1 MNICISLLLLVCTA
15 EGFAPLAQSATG
27 RNKDARSNLRE
38 DGMSVI
44 TSSYHKPIIIFAV
57 SGDSNESDDTF
68 DSDYDFERGFQERL
82 NKEGGETGL
91 KVKAAKRSV
100 DAASKQVTN
109 QAKQSVNTA
118 TAATKGASDSLL
130 SDLGLLSQS
139 EWGLTLGALAL
150 VVVIAIGT
158 QFASPHS
165 KSFTDMSTKD
175 QIERLNRKSEG
186 PTVTENGYTIY

>member
-1 MNICISLLLLVCTA
+1 MLACA
-15 EGFAPLAQSATG
+15 EGFAPLAQSTTG
-27 RNKDARSNLRE
+27 RNTDARS
-38 DGMSVI
+38 
-44 TSSYHKPIIIFAV
+44 IIFAV
-57 SGDSNESDDTF
+57 SEDSNERGDDTL
-68 DSDYDFERGFQERL
+68 DSVDDDDYDFERGFQARL
-82 NKEGGETGL
+82 MKEGGETGV

-100 DAASKQVTN
+100 DVATKQVTN
-109 QAKQSVNTA
+109 QAKRSLNSA
-118 TAATKGASDSLL
+118 TASTKNVSDSLL

-165 KSFTDMSTKD
+165 KSFADMSTKD